1 MTIGFIDTYRRSL
14 GPTTPTFVGQVE
26 WWDAGQ
32 YLFTESCG
40 INRVLESDA
49 LLDAHKLYEDRM
61 EQNLIRR

>member
-1 MTIGFIDTYRRSL
+1 MTTGFIGTYQSFIES
-14 GPTTPTFVGQVE
+14 GNPTIVGQVE